1 MDSTAK
7 SQRKILAAK
16 ANTPVLESRASPRK
30 NGKSAEKMPELIAG
44 ALSLPLPLFSSAVLY
59 PSDRQAQRM

>member
-16 ANTPVLESRASPRK
+16 GRADNRSALESKTSPRK
-30 NGKSAEKMPELIAG
+30 NAKSAEKMPELIAG
-44 ALSLPLPLFSSAVLY
+44 LHFAHLGGEGEGAYALLSLG
-59 PSDRQAQRM
+59 